1 MIVSVTLHFGGNYD
15 PHSWEPSARTRCFLA
30 QWMYL
35 NIDYQEEMNKEALD
49 LIMELLDEDDDTY
62 VCTIRP

>member
-1 MIVSVTLHFGGNYD
+1 MIVSVALHFDGNYD
-15 PHSWEPSARTRCFLA
+15 PHSWEPPARAGCFLT

-49 LIMELLDEDDDTY
+49 LIELQDEDDDTHA
-62 VCTIRP
+62 CTIRP